1 MKLYYAPGACSLASH
16 IVLREAGA
24 DFALERVDLGTHR
37 LADGTDFYTLTA
49 KGQVPLLETADGERI
64 SEGPV
69 VMQTIADLLDAP
81 RLLPPHGTPE
91 RRRVLE
97 WCNHLTS
104 EVHKAF
110 TPIFH
115 RTLDAAST
123 EVLKGLLKKK
133 LAFVDAQLAGRHHL
147 TGEDFTI
154 ADAYLFVLL
163 SWTTPIQLDI
173 TDLAALRD
181 FQRRVAVRPAV
192 QAAMKAEGLL
202 A

>member
-1 MKLYYAPGACSLASH
+1 MKLYHAPGACSLASH

-24 DFALERVDLGTHR
+24 SFALERVDLATHR
-37 LADGTDFYTLTA
+37 LADGTDFYTLTP
-49 KGQVPLLETADGERI
+49 KGQVPLLETADGDRI
-64 SEGPV
+64 TEGPV
-69 VMQTIADLLDAP
+69 VMQYIADRLDAP
-81 RLLPPHGTPE
+81 RLLPPVGTRE
-91 RRRVLE
+91 RLRVLE

-115 RTLDAAST
+115 RTLDAAAT
-123 EVLKGLLKKK
+123 QLLKAQLKKK
-133 LAFVDAQLAGRHHL
+133 LAFIDGQLAGRRHL
-147 TGEDFTI
+147 TGDDFTI

-173 TDLAALRD
+173 ADLGALRD
-181 FQRRVAVRPAV
+181 FQHRVAARPAV
-192 QAAMKAEGLL
+192 QAAMAAEGLR